1 MVRLLFLCM
10 ISLEVVALNKLY
22 KLLRILGD
30 IKAIQNGT
38 YAERVARR
46 IGKSRQENSSES
58 YLNKGTDT
66 GRRICTHLVH
76 RMSIGMIH

>member
-46 IGKSRQENSSES
+46 IGKKQTR
-58 YLNKGTDT
+58 K
-66 GRRICTHLVH
+66 LV
-76 RMSIGMIH
+76 RKLFK